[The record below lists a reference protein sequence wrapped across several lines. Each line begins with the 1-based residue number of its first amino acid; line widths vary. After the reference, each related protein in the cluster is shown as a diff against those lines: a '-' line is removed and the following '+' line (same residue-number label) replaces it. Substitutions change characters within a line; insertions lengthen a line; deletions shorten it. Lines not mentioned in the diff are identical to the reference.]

1 MAKRSYINKRK
12 DGKWLVSFPTG
23 ICKENGKREYIYKY
37 CETQKE
43 AIEVLE
49 QLQAEKQMGGC
60 QGKPTIKTGKWIN
73 QWIEGTKAPKL
84 APATLTSYRSN
95 FRNHIQ
101 PALGDIVLRD
111 LTTNNIQRMLDN
123 IGKSTS
129 TFVKNYNIIHGALEH
144 AVNMGMIPRNPCKG
158 VNHPKD
164 DTEEMRVLTKEEQKA
179 FINALE
185 GEYYRPMLLTYL
197 YTGMRMG
204 EGVPLLWSDVDI
216 ENRMIRV
223 NKKAIVAHNINNPTG
238 EKAVQVVQNF
248 CKTKSST
255 RTIAITNGLV
265 RILSEHKATM
275 QALAEELGEE
285 WTEDRLV
292 FPNTWGNIVYTRNL
306 QKVVERIY
314 KKAGIEGATMHTLRH
329 TYATRCFEAKV
340 DIKAIS
346 KQLGHA
352 KVKTTYD
359 TYVHL
364 LEDKKIE
371 EIDKLSEIDALLP
384 ADEVT
389 VRESRVIDI
398 SDRIA

>member
-1 MAKRSYINKRK
+1 MAKRNYISKRK
-12 DGKWLVSFPTG
+12 DGKFLVSFPTG
-23 ICKENGKREYIYKY
+23 IRKENGKREYIYKY
-37 CETQKE
+37 CDTQRE

-49 QLQAEKQMGGC
+49 QLQAEKQMGVC
-60 QGKPTIKTGKWIN
+60 HGKSTIKTGDWIKH
-73 QWIEGTKAPKL
+73 WIEAKASKI
-84 APATLTSYRSN
+84 APATLTSYRNN
-95 FRNHIQ
+95 FRLHIS
-101 PALGDIVLRD
+101 PCIGDIVLRD
-111 LTTNNIQRMLDN
+111 LTSNNLQRMLDN
-123 IGKSTS
+123 IGGTKSTF
-129 TFVKNYNIIHGALEH
+129 TKNYNIVHGALEH
-144 AVNMGMIPRNPCKG
+144 AVDLGMIPRNPCKG

-179 FINALE
+179 FISALD
-185 GEYYRPMLLTYL
+185 GEYYRPMILTYL

-204 EGVPLLWSDVDI
+204 EGVPLLWTDVDL
-216 ENRMIRV
+216 EKRTIRI
-223 NKKAIVAHNINNPTG
+223 NKKAIVAHNY
-238 EKAVQVVQNF
+238 EKHEAKQEVQPF

-292 FPNTWGNIVYTRNL
+292 FPNTWGNIVHTRNL

-329 TYATRCFEAKV
+329 TYATRCFEADV

-364 LEDKKIE
+364 LEDKKVE

-389 VRESRVIDI
+389 VGESKVIDI

>member
-1 MAKRSYINKRK
+1 MAKRNYISKRK

-23 ICKENGKREYIYKY
+23 IRKENGKREYIYKY

-49 QLQAEKQMGGC
+49 QLQAEKQMGVC
-60 QGKPTIKTGKWIN
+60 QGKSTIKTGDWINKWI
-73 QWIEGTKAPKL
+73 EDTKAPKL
-84 APATLTSYRSN
+84 APATLTSYRNN
-95 FRNHIQ
+95 FRLHIK
-101 PALGDIVLRD
+101 PVIGEIVLRD
-111 LTTNNIQRMLDN
+111 LTSNNLQRMLDN
-123 IGKSTS
+123 IGGSTS
-129 TFVKNYNIIHGALEH
+129 TFVKNYNIVHGALEH
-144 AVNMGMIPRNPCKG
+144 AVNQGVLPRNPCKG

-164 DTEEMRVLTKEEQKA
+164 DTEKMRVLTKEEQTA

-204 EGVPLLWSDVDI
+204 EGVPLLWTDVDL
-216 ENRMIRV
+216 EKRTIRV
-223 NKKAIVAHNINNPTG
+223 NKKAIVAHNY
-238 EKAVQVVQNF
+238 EKHEAKQEVQDF
-248 CKTKSST
+248 CKTKSSK
-255 RTIAITNGLV
+255 RSIAITAGLV
-265 RILSEHKATM
+265 RILAEHKAEM

-292 FPNTWGNIVYTRNL
+292 FPNTWGNIVHTRNL
-306 QKVVERIY
+306 QKTTERIY

-329 TYATRCFEAKV
+329 TYATRCFEAGV

-346 KQLGHA
+346 DQLGHA

-364 LEDKKIE
+364 LDDKKIE

-384 ADEVT
+384 TDEVT
-389 VRESRVIDI
+389 AVEGKVIDI